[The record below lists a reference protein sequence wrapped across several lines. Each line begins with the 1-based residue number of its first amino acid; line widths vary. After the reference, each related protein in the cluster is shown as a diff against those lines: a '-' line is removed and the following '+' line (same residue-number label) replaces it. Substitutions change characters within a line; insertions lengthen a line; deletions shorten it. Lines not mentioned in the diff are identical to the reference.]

1 MRDEKEKAEVPV
13 SLAAV
18 ELGALFHVL
27 DEVVEH
33 VAEAGPRRVH
43 APAGIIG
50 RRQAEEVNGDPLVNV
65 EILKEVSW
73 VIESM
78 NSDS

>member
-1 MRDEKEKAEVPV
+1 MRDEKEEAEVPV
-13 SLAAV
+13 SLAAI

-27 DEVVEH
+27 DEFVEH

-50 RRQAEEVNGDPLVNV
+50 RREAEEINGDPLVNV
-65 EILKEVSW
+65 EILKEDRW
-73 VIESM
+73 VTSK
-78 NSDS
+78 